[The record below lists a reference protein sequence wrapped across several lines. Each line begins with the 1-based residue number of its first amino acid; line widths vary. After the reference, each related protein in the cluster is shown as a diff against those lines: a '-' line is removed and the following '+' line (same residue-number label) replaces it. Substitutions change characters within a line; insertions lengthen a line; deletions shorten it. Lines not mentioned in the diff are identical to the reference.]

1 MTDSDAA
8 AREVTCLSS
17 FASFSGRKETL
28 SEETQTSSVLELVPT
43 NPSSASPGPSAVR
56 WMWTRSTAETSS
68 KGRPLEGSVP
78 SAASSRIRSRLC
90 SSRFVASADTL
101 ECPSAHTIAPQV
113 TSATPATSTIAH
125 MTRVPMVMVR
135 VGISEVTSP
144 LCPDP
149 LGSVRRVRVRAEPV
163 AAVLSVPPPRR
174 STRPGAMP
182 PGPGRCVRR

>member
-1 MTDSDAA
+1 MTDSEAA
-8 AREVTCLSS
+8 AWEVTRLSRS
-17 FASFSGRKETL
+17 VSSSGRKETL
-28 SEETQTSSVLELVPT
+28 SEETQVSSVSELVPT

-68 KGRPLEGSVP
+68 KGWPLEGSVP

-101 ECPSAHTIAPQV
+101 VCPSAHTIAPQV
-113 TSATPATSTIAH
+113 MSAILATSTIAH

-135 VGISEVTSP
+135 VGMREVTPS
-144 LCPDP
+144 LCPDSP
-149 LGSVRRVRVRAEPV
+149 VSVRRVRARAEPPAV
-163 AAVLSVPPPRR
+163 VLSVPLLRR
-174 STRPGAMP
+174 STRPGARP